1 LPIKSL
7 LSIVKGKGGQNV
19 LKSLA
24 SQSGIEATEEGAAYV
39 GNYIADKAAQDPDA
53 NFDLRDLA
61 ENAAVG
67 AISGAVFG
75 GAGGAVNAAARARSN
90 ARQTNPL
97 LRTIDRLSGA
107 EVAQEAAQ
115 ETGRIEPQPA
125 AQPRQRDQTSS
136 LRESLRAR
144 EEAYAS
150 NVMDFFNRYDRA
162 NEQERAAMEPEA
174 EALRQEERSI
184 ARARTRIV
192 QQEQA
197 AQARQEAAAQSS
209 QRQSEPVVAQ
219 AAVQASQPE
228 NHIDNRNVQSVSARS
243 VNAFQF
249 DNPQLHPYYAKAA
262 QELINDAEHSLSTQ
276 RSERG
281 RGTVATRSAAL
292 EQAEASGLS
301 RQQIIKV
308 CQDIIADNGQE
319 NYAAAKRVEL
329 VLDDMLSKGYVR
341 GEDYG
346 NPDMRIPA
354 NQEYI
359 TAKSQ
364 IPGAVTQDSFA
375 QYLRDNALALELGEV
390 TEEELRQ
397 EWGKSHPRTLNNII
411 RDSREAISENGVI
424 ISISEADFRMS
435 DKKLKDKIAD
445 FFNEIGNKVTRPG
458 FGDVEITKRG
468 IKSSVAHG
476 IGAKK
481 AAAFRAVPSV
491 IQNGVVIDEQS
502 DWKGRGYDTV
512 VFGGRIKIDGID
524 YDMGVVVKKY
534 NSQSQNSKYY
544 LREVLIAEESGT
556 SPFSTRTREGY
567 PSDEVPLNPS
577 VSETNQE
584 VNEVNQESPYSIG
597 AAPAGFVPYTRAA
610 FRQQQEAGS
619 AEESSEVPALQADTS
634 LFERD
639 ILRNLNQA
647 RKSFISY
654 ARDHFPRIVRNKE
667 TGKAIK
673 ISRNGIDK
681 FLSGRIPYEK
691 YATGFHIP
699 ELIQQAKKTG
709 RAADNKG
716 REFIHGYEYYETPIR
731 VDGKDYTAY
740 IRVRN
745 TESGDSYYGHTIGEI
760 DQIKIE
766 PPARVE
772 AESATEP
779 VYARNGSMESSARA
793 DAQGA
798 SNPVNAIDD
807 SINSIQREL
816 APVNSESSPYSIGAA
831 PAGFDPYTRAANEYG
846 TIEPGETPARI
857 VDVPRSMTGEDR
869 VRRWARTALE
879 AEITSP
885 ETQEQIAQGIVENG
899 FSYHPNKDRDSLER
913 AYKTI
918 EEKGVEGALN
928 QWQDVVDGNRR
939 AGKDDMVLAQAL
951 YVNAERSGDSS
962 LAAQLAAQ
970 IAAEG
975 TISGQN
981 VQALRLLKQATP
993 EGRVYYMRK
1002 IVGKLNED
1010 LAKKKRVDKLAE
1022 NESIQLDDG
1031 LLQAYLEAEGSQ
1043 AQADALNAIYD
1054 DVASQMDPT
1063 AGDVLNAW
1071 RYFAM
1076 LGNPRTHI
1084 RNVLGNVI
1092 FGTVRNAS
1100 NELSSVL
1107 QRGLIRDSAQRTRAV
1122 VSTPAAR
1129 AFAQADYQEMKDAL
1143 AGNKYNS
1150 DLDEIRRRVQNNAL
1164 GPLSFLSKANSWAL
1178 SAEDNLF
1185 KRLEYTRSL
1194 ASYITA
1200 HGWDPANMTHS
1211 QLQAARTHA
1220 MNDALEATF
1229 QEASQV
1235 ASAISRFEQ
1244 TNALTRVAV
1253 GGAFPFK
1260 GVPINIA
1267 KEGFRYSPAGLMK
1280 AITADAAKVK
1290 RGEMTAADM
1299 IDNLSSGL
1307 TGTGI
1312 AMLGYWLSSL
1322 GLVTAGAGEDDKE
1335 NLLDMANGSQNYS
1348 LNIGSWSYTIDWAA
1362 PAVLPL
1368 FIGAEFETMRKEQA
1382 GEEGEE
1388 GRADQ
1393 RFGHGLQALGRMF
1406 EPMLDMTVLS
1416 GVSSTIQSATYS
1428 QGNPLTAVGGNLV
1441 QNFGGQVVPTLLGQI
1456 ARTVDPVRR
1465 STYTDKDSGIPT
1477 SIQRFIQT
1485 QQNKIPGLSQRNVP
1499 YLNVWGEETVNEN
1512 LLIRTLQNFVSPGY
1526 IARRTNDGLS
1536 DELKRLNSLGYE
1548 GVLPSMRQ
1556 KGQSIDLDQDGEKER
1571 LTREQWEA
1579 WQRSQGQTAKTLL
1592 NDLLSSQSYQ
1602 NMTDNEKAAAVKRT
1616 LDYSKESGKLD
1627 AGGSEEGLDKWVL
1640 NAREYARDYG
1650 GGSPQGFFDAYNR
1663 RAELGKTD
1671 YDKGIQQGLV
1681 EDYINSTQ
1689 QSQAAKNYLLD
1700 AIKVFQQIPANS
1712 GNYNK
1717 AKAQGYTD
1725 PEEISALLRGKKSAD
1740 TNGNGNYTQKEL
1752 SDYIKSQTTDP
1763 AEQERLWNVYKNS
1776 NWKKTW
1782 AQVSSGSNGKKKSS
1796 TKKSKGKG
1804 TFYLY

>member
-1 LPIKSL
+1 MDTFNFLPVSKEDMQDRGWWYYDFL
-7 LSIVKGKGGQNV
+7 VV
-19 LKSLA
+19 TA
-24 SQSGIEATEEGAAYV
+24 DAYV
-39 GNYIADKAAQDPDA
+39 DHPSFGT
-53 NFDLRDLA
+53 
-61 ENAAVG
+61 
-67 AISGAVFG
+67 AI
-75 GAGGAVNAAARARSN
+75 
-90 ARQTNPL
+90 
-97 LRTIDRLSGA
+97 
-107 EVAQEAAQ
+107 
-115 ETGRIEPQPA
+115 
-125 AQPRQRDQTSS
+125 
-136 LRESLRAR
+136 
-144 EEAYAS
+144 
-150 NVMDFFNRYDRA
+150 
-162 NEQERAAMEPEA
+162 
-174 EALRQEERSI
+174 I
-184 ARARTRIV
+184 AR
-192 QQEQA
+192 
-197 AQARQEAAAQSS
+197 
-209 QRQSEPVVAQ
+209 
-219 AAVQASQPE
+219 
-228 NHIDNRNVQSVSARS
+228 
-243 VNAFQF
+243 
-249 DNPQLHPYYAKAA
+249 
-262 QELINDAEHSLSTQ
+262 
-276 RSERG
+276 
-281 RGTVATRSAAL
+281 
-292 EQAEASGLS
+292 
-301 RQQIIKV
+301 
-308 CQDIIADNGQE
+308 C
-319 NYAAAKRVEL
+319 
-329 VLDDMLSKGYVR
+329 
-341 GEDYG
+341 
-346 NPDMRIPA
+346 
-354 NQEYI
+354 
-359 TAKSQ
+359 
-364 IPGAVTQDSFA
+364 
-375 QYLRDNALALELGEV
+375 
-390 TEEELRQ
+390 
-397 EWGKSHPRTLNNII
+397 
-411 RDSREAISENGVI
+411 
-424 ISISEADFRMS
+424 
-435 DKKLKDKIAD
+435 
-445 FFNEIGNKVTRPG
+445 
-458 FGDVEITKRG
+458 
-468 IKSSVAHG
+468 
-476 IGAKK
+476 
-481 AAAFRAVPSV
+481 
-491 IQNGVVIDEQS
+491 
-502 DWKGRGYDTV
+502 
-512 VFGGRIKIDGID
+512 
-524 YDMGVVVKKY
+524 
-534 NSQSQNSKYY
+534 
-544 LREVLIAEESGT
+544 
-556 SPFSTRTREGY
+556 
-567 PSDEVPLNPS
+567 
-577 VSETNQE
+577 
-584 VNEVNQESPYSIG
+584 
-597 AAPAGFVPYTRAA
+597 
-610 FRQQQEAGS
+610 
-619 AEESSEVPALQADTS
+619 
-634 LFERD
+634 
-639 ILRNLNQA
+639 
-647 RKSFISY
+647 
-654 ARDHFPRIVRNKE
+654 
-667 TGKAIK
+667 
-673 ISRNGIDK
+673 
-681 FLSGRIPYEK
+681 
-691 YATGFHIP
+691 
-699 ELIQQAKKTG
+699 
-709 RAADNKG
+709 
-716 REFIHGYEYYETPIR
+716 
-731 VDGKDYTAY
+731 
-740 IRVRN
+740 
-745 TESGDSYYGHTIGEI
+745 
-760 DQIKIE
+760 
-766 PPARVE
+766 
-772 AESATEP
+772 
-779 VYARNGSMESSARA
+779 
-793 DAQGA
+793 
-798 SNPVNAIDD
+798 
-807 SINSIQREL
+807 
-816 APVNSESSPYSIGAA
+816 
-831 PAGFDPYTRAANEYG
+831 
-846 TIEPGETPARI
+846 
-857 VDVPRSMTGEDR
+857 
-869 VRRWARTALE
+869 
-879 AEITSP
+879 
-885 ETQEQIAQGIVENG
+885 
-899 FSYHPNKDRDSLER
+899 
-913 AYKTI
+913 
-918 EEKGVEGALN
+918 
-928 QWQDVVDGNRR
+928 
-939 AGKDDMVLAQAL
+939 
-951 YVNAERSGDSS
+951 
-962 LAAQLAAQ
+962 
-970 IAAEG
+970 
-975 TISGQN
+975 
-981 VQALRLLKQATP
+981 
-993 EGRVYYMRK
+993 
-1002 IVGKLNED
+1002 
-1010 LAKKKRVDKLAE
+1010 
-1022 NESIQLDDG
+1022 
-1031 LLQAYLEAEGSQ
+1031 LEAEGYRTEGL
-1043 AQADALNAIYD
+1043 AQPDWHSADAFRAMGKPRYGVMIGGGNIDSMVAHYTAAKRKRSDDAYTPGGKAGRRPDRACTVYARLCKAAYPEVPVVIGGLEASLRRFAHYD
-1054 DVASQMDPT
+1054 YWDDAVRPSILVESGADLLSFGMGERSISQ
-1063 AGDVLNAW
+1063 
-1071 RYFAM
+1071 
-1076 LGNPRTHI
+1076 I
-1084 RNVLGNVI
+1084 
-1092 FGTVRNAS
+1092 
-1100 NELSSVL
+1100 
-1107 QRGLIRDSAQRTRAV
+1107 
-1122 VSTPAAR
+1122 AR

-1307 TGTGI
+1307 TGTEI

-1796 TKKSKGKG
+1796 ARKSKGKG